1 MKKLMTI
8 TVMLLAVL
16 SVWAGDKLEV
26 PLVEQLTE
34 AERSALPD
42 KTIQMELRQMK
53 WSKKA
58 DIRFVEALT
67 SLMRTMCDTDGE
79 NYVYAV
85 ALDPQP
91 DKTIDVYIQSQDI
104 LRGGGDEKTYY
115 GTMQMGRKYFV
126 FLRSLDNELLLKS
139 LFDKDKGKVNFVR
152 EYEIVEFKYQPQGAI
167 LIANWSDGQ
176 MQTMTFEANGENL
189 LSTDEQQ
196 Q

>member
-139 LFDKDKGKVNFVR
+139 LLDKGKGKVNFVR

>member
-1 MKKLMTI
+1 MTI
-8 TVMLLAVL
+8 TMMLLAVL

-139 LFDKDKGKVNFVR
+139 LLDKDKGKVNFVR

>member
-139 LFDKDKGKVNFVR
+139 LLDKDKGKVNFVR

>member
-1 MKKLMTI
+1 MTI

-139 LFDKDKGKVNFVR
+139 LLDKDKGKVNFVR

>member
-1 MKKLMTI
+1 MTI
-8 TVMLLAVL
+8 TMMLLAVL

-91 DKTIDVYIQSQDI
+91 DKTIDIYIQSQDI

-139 LFDKDKGKVNFVR
+139 LLDKDKGKVNFVR

>member
-1 MKKLMTI
+1 MTI

-115 GTMQMGRKYFV
+115 GTMQMWRKYFV

-139 LFDKDKGKVNFVR
+139 LLDKDKGKVNFVR

>member
-1 MKKLMTI
+1 MTI

-34 AERSALPD
+34 AECSALPD

-126 FLRSLDNELLLKS
+126 FLRSLDNKLLLKS
-139 LFDKDKGKVNFVR
+139 LLDKDKGKVNFVR

>member
-1 MKKLMTI
+1 MTI

-139 LFDKDKGKVNFVR
+139 LLDKGKGKVNFVR